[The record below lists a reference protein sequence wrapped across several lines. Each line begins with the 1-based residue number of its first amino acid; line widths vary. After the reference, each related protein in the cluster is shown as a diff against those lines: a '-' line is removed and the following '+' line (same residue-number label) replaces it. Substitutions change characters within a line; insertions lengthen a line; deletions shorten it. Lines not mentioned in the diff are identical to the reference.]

1 MKKIILN
8 IFPITL
14 LFAIFSCT
22 SNDDTNENIAN
33 NIGYSDVTLLGETIH
48 NEFNEGEFTF
58 SRNAE
63 SCNSSSILI
72 MQSVGQINKPNYFID
87 IYLVHNENKQQFQGY
102 DINITSIKNNFDL
115 FNVCYNNFDLV
126 ADFEDKLANNY
137 LDLNTSSANFNKIE
151 SVSVYKENVDEIIYA
166 VKGNFEVTLKKPDNT
181 LIPIKGSYKTF
192 IYVLK

>member
-8 IFPITL
+8 IFAITL

-72 MQSVGQINKPNYFID
+72 MQSVGQINKPDYFID

-137 LDLNTSSANFNKIE
+137 LELNTSSANFNKIE
-151 SVSVYKENVDEIIYA
+151 SVSVYKENVNEIIYA
-166 VKGNFEVTLKKPDNT
+166 VKGNFEITFKKSDNQ
-181 LIPIKGSYKTF
+181 LIPVKGSYKTF

>member
-8 IFPITL
+8 IFVITL

-33 NIGYSDVTLLGETIH
+33 NIGYSDVTLVGETIH

-63 SCNSSSILI
+63 SCNSNSILI

-151 SVSVYKENVDEIIYA
+151 SVSVYKENVNEIIYA
-166 VKGNFEVTLKKPDNT
+166 VKGNFEVTFKKSDNQ
-181 LIPIKGSYKTF
+181 LIPVKGSYKTF